1 MMAEAWRGPAFMM
14 GAMVAYTLND
24 AFMKTLAGN
33 VPLIQAIL
41 MRGILSCMALY
52 VLARLYGG
60 LTVPRLKQDR
70 VLLCVRT
77 LAEVSAAFFFVSS
90 LFNMPLANVSAI
102 LQALP
107 LTVTLAGALFLKEP
121 VGWRRAVAIGIGF
134 CGVLLIVRPGPE
146 GFNAYSIYAI
156 MAVISVTIRDLV
168 VRRMSAE
175 VSSTMAAFTAAIGV
189 TCFAAVASLG
199 TSWVSIGAAE
209 IGALGAATISLV
221 AAYIWSVAAMRY
233 GDVASVA
240 PFRYTSLLAALV
252 LGFLFFGEFPDA
264 ITLLGAAIVIATG
277 LFTLWRENR
286 AVRQSVK

>member
-1 MMAEAWRGPAFMM
+1 MTQAWRGPAFMM

-33 VPLIQAIL
+33 VPLFQAIL
-41 MRGILSCMALY
+41 MRGILSCVAIYL
-52 VLARLYGG
+52 LARAYGG
-60 LTVPRLKQDR
+60 LQIPRLRKDR
-70 VLLCVRT
+70 ILLCVRT
-77 LAEVSAAFFFVSS
+77 LAEVSGAFFFVSS

-134 CGVLLIVRPGPE
+134 FGVLLIVRPGPE
-146 GFNAYSIYAI
+146 GFNAYAIYVI
-156 MAVISVTIRDLV
+156 MAVIAVTIRDLV
-168 VRRMSAE
+168 VRRMTTE
-175 VSSTMAAFTAAIGV
+175 VSSTTAAFTAAIGV
-189 TCFAAVASLG
+189 TCFAAVGSLG
-199 TSWVSIGAAE
+199 TTWVAISAAD

-221 AAYIWSVAAMRY
+221 AAYIWSVAAMRH
-233 GDVASVA
+233 GNIASVA

-252 LGFLFFGEFPDA
+252 LGFLFFGEFPDRV
-264 ITLLGAAIVIATG
+264 TLLGAAIVILTG

-286 AVRQSVK
+286 VGPQSVK

>member
-1 MMAEAWRGPAFMM
+1 MTQAWRGPAFMM

-33 VPLIQAIL
+33 VPLFQAIL
-41 MRGILSCMALY
+41 MRGILSCVAIYL
-52 VLARLYGG
+52 LARAYGG
-60 LTVPRLKQDR
+60 LQIPRLRKDR
-70 VLLCVRT
+70 ILLCVRT
-77 LAEVSAAFFFVSS
+77 LAEVSGAFFFVSS

-134 CGVLLIVRPGPE
+134 FGVLLIVRPGPE
-146 GFNAYSIYAI
+146 GFNAYAIYVI
-156 MAVISVTIRDLV
+156 MAVIAVTIRDLV
-168 VRRMSAE
+168 VRRMTTE
-175 VSSTMAAFTAAIGV
+175 VSSTTAAFTAAIGV
-189 TCFAAVASLG
+189 TCFAAVGSLG
-199 TSWVSIGAAE
+199 TTWVAISAAE

-221 AAYIWSVAAMRY
+221 AAYIWSVAAMRH
-233 GDVASVA
+233 GNIASVA

-252 LGFLFFGEFPDA
+252 LGFLFFGEFPDRV
-264 ITLLGAAIVIATG
+264 TLLGAAIVILTG

-286 AVRQSVK
+286 VGPQSVK

>member
-1 MMAEAWRGPAFMM
+1 MTQAWRGPAFMM

-33 VPLIQAIL
+33 VPLFQAIL
-41 MRGILSCMALY
+41 MRGILSCVAIYL
-52 VLARLYGG
+52 LARVYGG
-60 LTVPRLKQDR
+60 LQIPRLRKDR
-70 VLLCVRT
+70 ILLCVRT
-77 LAEVSAAFFFVSS
+77 LAEVSGAFFFVSS

-134 CGVLLIVRPGPE
+134 FGVLLIVRPGPE
-146 GFNAYSIYAI
+146 GFNAYAIYVI
-156 MAVISVTIRDLV
+156 MAVIAVTIRDLV
-168 VRRMSAE
+168 VRRMTTE
-175 VSSTMAAFTAAIGV
+175 VSSTTAAFTAAIGV

-199 TSWVSIGAAE
+199 TTWVAISAAE

-221 AAYIWSVAAMRY
+221 AAYIWSVAAMRH
-233 GDVASVA
+233 GNIASVA

-252 LGFLFFGEFPDA
+252 LGFLFFGEFPDRV
-264 ITLLGAAIVIATG
+264 TLLGAAIVILTG

-286 AVRQSVK
+286 VGPQSVK